1 VAQIKFAAG
10 IFDLGGVFIDWNPRY
25 LYRKLFPDDEEGM
38 EHFLANVT
46 TATWNRQMD
55 GGKPFA
61 EAIAELKREHPRQTE
76 LIDAYWQRWPEMLG
90 EVNTETA
97 HIVREVRSRGLR
109 VYALSDWS
117 AETFAHARTLAREL
131 ALFEDI
137 QISGEIRLTK
147 PDARAFEHATRR
159 FGIEPQQTFFVDDIA
174 ANVEAAR
181 TVGFTALQFTDAQTL
196 RDWLTELGVL

>member
-1 VAQIKFAAG
+1 VAQIKFTAG
-10 IFDLGGVFIDWNPRY
+10 IFDLGGVFIDWNPRH
-25 LYRKLFPDDEEGM
+25 LYRKLFPDDEQGM

-46 TATWNRQMD
+46 TSTWNRQMD

-61 EAIAELKREHPRQTE
+61 EAIAELKREHPQETD

-90 EVNTETA
+90 EVNGETA
-97 HIVREVRSRGLR
+97 QIVRDVRSRGLR

-117 AETFAHARTLAREL
+117 AETFPRARELAHEL

-137 QISGEIRLTK
+137 QISGEIRVTK

-159 FGIEPQQTFFVDDIA
+159 FAIDPIETFFVDDIT

-181 TVGFTALQFTDAQTL
+181 AAGFSALQFTSPQAL
-196 RDWLTELGVL
+196 RDWLMELGVL